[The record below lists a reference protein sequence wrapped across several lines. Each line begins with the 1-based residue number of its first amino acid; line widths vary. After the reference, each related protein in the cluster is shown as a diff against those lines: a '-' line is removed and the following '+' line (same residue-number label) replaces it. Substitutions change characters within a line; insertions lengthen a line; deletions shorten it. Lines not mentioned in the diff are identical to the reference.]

1 MSCNSSLPAI
11 GTALPEFSA
20 QTTQGTLTR
29 PMGASTRWL
38 ILFSYIGDFT
48 PVCTTE
54 ICSFQ
59 KRLPA
64 FTELECDIVGLST
77 ASVDTHLRWNEWMKE
92 KTNFKIQFPLIADEQ
107 GELAKK
113 LGIYDDEKGCI
124 ATRATL
130 FVDPAGIVRMSMYY
144 PAEVGRDMDEV
155 IRALKAL
162 QTADSMKCGMPAN
175 WPRNGL
181 VGDHI
186 LLAPAKDEQTG
197 RQTLANTG
205 GFDWWFCHKSI

>member
-1 MSCNSSLPAI
+1 MSCNSSLPVI

-20 QTTQGTLTR
+20 QTTQGTMTR
-29 PMGASTRWL
+29 SGGASDKWL

-64 FTELECDIVGLST
+64 FTELDCDLAGLST
-77 ASVDTHLRWNEWMKE
+77 ASVGTHLKWIEWMKE
-92 KTNFKIQFPLIADEQ
+92 KTNFTIQFPLIADEQ
-107 GELAKK
+107 GELAQK
-113 LGIYDDEKGCI
+113 LGIYDEEKGGI
-124 ATRATL
+124 ATRAT
-130 FVDPAGIVRMSMYY
+130 FFIDPKGIVRMSMYY
-144 PAEVGRDMDEV
+144 PREVGRDMDEV
-155 IRALKAL
+155 IRALKAM
-162 QTADSMKCGMPAN
+162 QTADATQCGMPAN

-186 LLAPAKDEQTG
+186 LLAPSKDEQIG
-197 RQTLANTG
+197 RQILANTN
-205 GFDWWFCHKSI
+205 GFDWWFCHKSV

>member
-1 MSCNSSLPAI
+1 MSCNSSLPVI

-20 QTTQGTLTR
+20 QTTQGTMTR
-29 PMGASTRWL
+29 SGGASDKWL

-64 FTELECDIVGLST
+64 FTELDCDLAGLST
-77 ASVDTHLRWNEWMKE
+77 ASVDTHLKWIEWMKE
-92 KTNFKIQFPLIADEQ
+92 KTNFTIQFPLIADEQ

-113 LGIYDDEKGCI
+113 LGIYDEEKGGI
-124 ATRATL
+124 ATRAT
-130 FVDPAGIVRMSMYY
+130 FFIDPKGIVRMSMYY
-144 PAEVGRDMDEV
+144 PKEVGRDMDEV
-155 IRALKAL
+155 IRALKAM
-162 QTADSMKCGMPAN
+162 QTADAAQCGMPAN

-181 VGDHI
+181 VGDHV
-186 LLAPAKDEQTG
+186 LLAPAKDEQVG
-197 RQTLANTG
+197 RQILANTG
-205 GFDWWFCHKSI
+205 GFDWWFCHKSV